1 MEQATTREVDTVEK
15 EVVVVVNKEVKELME
30 EETKGVEELLH
41 RRSETLPSSRRWAS
55 RAPPLGPSASLP
67 SLFWLNFLFL
77 VLFLLLHSESLFCK
91 TCSWDF

>member
-41 RRSETLPSSRRWAS
+41 RRSETLSSSRRWAS
-55 RAPPLGPSASLP
+55 RAPPSWSL
-67 SLFWLNFLFL
+67 SLSPFSLL
-77 VLFLLLHSESLFCK
+77 VEFFVLSFIFVVTL
-91 TCSWDF
+91 